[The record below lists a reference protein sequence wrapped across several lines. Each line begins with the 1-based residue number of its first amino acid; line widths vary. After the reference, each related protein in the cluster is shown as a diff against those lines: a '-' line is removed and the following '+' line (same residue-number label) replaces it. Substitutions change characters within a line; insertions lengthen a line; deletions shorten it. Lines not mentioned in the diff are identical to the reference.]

1 MLRVISCRRRLL
13 GAEAKKATIC
23 RVAPSQPPSHV
34 GAETRNIVSFS
45 FEGLCDVGF
54 LACRQGRHSFFAGFG
69 RHLLLARRVGVV
81 DVDVYLCRDARSG
94 PCDMIWVAGR
104 SMMGETRSNM
114 AVNGSLVAN

>member
-54 LACRQGRHSFFAGFG
+54 LACRQGRHSFLQAPGVIFCWRGELA
-69 RHLLLARRVGVV
+69 LLMLMFT
-81 DVDVYLCRDARSG
+81 Y
-94 PCDMIWVAGR
+94 VAMPGQ
-104 SMMGETRSNM
+104 
-114 AVNGSLVAN
+114 VLVI